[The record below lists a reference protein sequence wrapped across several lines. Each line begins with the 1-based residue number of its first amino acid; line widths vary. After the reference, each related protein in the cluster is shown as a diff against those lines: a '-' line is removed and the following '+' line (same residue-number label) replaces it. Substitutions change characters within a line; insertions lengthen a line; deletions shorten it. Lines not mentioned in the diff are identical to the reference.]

1 MTKIKLKPQAP
12 KNDAAEEKAKEL
24 MPVQEK
30 LEKADKIAKGGLID
44 DDEDEDDGSG
54 EMLKLMQEI
63 QNVRDTTKNL
73 GDSERI
79 VGLHV
84 VGEHAAEI
92 MQGFSLA
99 LRLGATKADLDATI
113 GIHPS
118 SGEEIVQ
125 VAITKRSGEDAGKAG
140 C

>member
-24 MPVQEK
+24 MPTQDK
-30 LEKADKIAKGGLID
+30 LEKADKIAEGGLI

-73 GDSERI
+73 GDAER
-79 VGLHV
+79 
-84 VGEHAAEI
+84 
-92 MQGFSLA
+92 
-99 LRLGATKADLDATI
+99 K
-113 GIHPS
+113 
-118 SGEEIVQ
+118 
-125 VAITKRSGEDAGKAG
+125 
-140 C
+140 

>member
-24 MPVQEK
+24 MPVQDK

-73 GDSERI
+73 GDTERK
-79 VGLHV
+79 
-84 VGEHAAEI
+84 EKAEAV
-92 MQGFSLA
+92 MMKLA
-99 LRLGATKADLDATI
+99 
-113 GIHPS
+113 
-118 SGEEIVQ
+118 Q
-125 VAITKRSGEDAGKAG
+125 FM
-140 C
+140 